1 MVVVVNELFVGVVDR
16 IVVVY
21 VVVGYASNCDKFC
34 PSFVVCFCSETHRE
48 RKILRASE
56 RYHLSL
62 LNKRLA
68 NNISLF
74 LFLSLSVCVYLCV
87 YFYSECINA
96 RITICLSLSY
106 YTYYAPSSSLLF
118 SPSTFKNFLFF
129 FSGFFSPFFSPRFL
143 SAFVGVR
150 RCSGKL
156 SRTVGSSATNNAVC
170 A

>member
-21 VVVGYASNCDKFC
+21 VGYASNCDNKFY
-34 PSFVVCFCSETHRE
+34 PSSVVCFCSETHRE

-74 LFLSLSVCVYLCV
+74 LSLSLCVCVCV
-87 YFYSECINA
+87 SIYACIS
-96 RITICLSLSY
+96 I
-106 YTYYAPSSSLLF
+106 
-118 SPSTFKNFLFF
+118 
-129 FSGFFSPFFSPRFL
+129 L
-143 SAFVGVR
+143 SA
-150 RCSGKL
+150 
-156 SRTVGSSATNNAVC
+156 
-170 A
+170 